1 MPLLKQ
7 YLPAI
12 LFLSVLLTGLHIT
25 GVLYPNSIICVEPK
39 ESTAPDFEVVFGEGK
54 LKWNCPDSL
63 KIYRFNYEE
72 IWVNVTNTD
81 EGDHESNY
89 YFITGTFN
97 FKKTEVAGSKIW
109 NPGLT
114 VTRIYSIPWY
124 YVPIYFLLLLVSLV
138 WLLKSR
144 RRLTH

>member
-1 MPLLKQ
+1 MLQNRNLS
-7 YLPAI
+7 I
-12 LFLSVLLTGLHIT
+12 CLFVTVIVMGLHVT
-25 GVLYPNSIICVEPK
+25 GIFYPNSVICVEPK

-63 KIYRFNYEE
+63 NIYRFNYDE
-72 IWVNVTNTD
+72 IWVNVTDTD
-81 EGDHESNY
+81 EDDHESNY
-89 YFITGTFN
+89 YFVTGIFN
-97 FKKTEVAGSKIW
+97 FKNTEVTGSKIW

-124 YVPIYFLLLLVSLV
+124 YVPIYFLLLVVSLV